1 MKSSASVLDDQART
15 RAPAITARRTHV
27 RYMIVAMLFIV
38 AMLNNADRAILSI
51 TGTEIQRS
59 MGIDSITLGY
69 LFASFAWAYMLA
81 QIPGGWLIDR
91 FGSKRVYGASIF
103 IWSFFTLLQGF
114 VPILGVGAAV
124 VALFVLRIAVGLAEG
139 PTYPN
144 NSRVVSAWFPSSER
158 GTASAIFNSGQYA
171 AAVVFTPLMGW
182 LTHAH
187 GWPSAYIVMGVIG
200 IVIAL
205 GWMML
210 FHFPT
215 RHPGVN
221 AAEVDYIREGGG
233 IVDMDAVPAHKKQSQ
248 INTWACLKELLS
260 NRMLLGIY
268 IGQFGITT
276 IVYFFLTWFPIYL
289 IKGLNMPI
297 MSAGFVAAIPAVFGF
312 LGGVLGGVCSDWL
325 LKRGHSVTF
334 ARKSV
339 IVVGMLLSLS
349 IVLCNWAGGS
359 QTLVI
364 LFMTLAFFGKGLGSL
379 GWTVVSDTSPKEAA
393 GLAGGLF
400 NTFANAAGITTPIV
414 IGYLV
419 QTTGSFEWA
428 LIFVAA
434 NALLTIFSFLFIVG
448 PIKRVELKHSF
459 KEVKRDS

>member
-1 MKSSASVLDDQART
+1 MKSSTSTLDTSVRDS
-15 RAPAITARRTHV
+15 APAVGAKRTHV
-27 RYMIVAMLFIV
+27 RYLMVAILFIV
-38 AMLNNADRAILSI
+38 SMLNNADRAILSI
-51 TGTEIQRS
+51 TGTEIQS
-59 MGIDSITLGY
+59 SLGIDSITLGY

-114 VPILGVGAAV
+114 VPLLGIGSAV

-187 GWPSAYIVMGVIG
+187 GWASAYIVMGVIG
-200 IVIAL
+200 IVISL
-205 GWMML
+205 GWVAW
-210 FHFPT
+210 FHFPS
-215 RHPGVN
+215 RHPRVN
-221 AAEVDYIREGGG
+221 SAEVDYIRDGGG
-233 IVDMDAVPAHKKQSQ
+233 IVDMDSQPRQKQAPRL
-248 INTWACLKELLS
+248 NTWACLKELLG

-297 MSAGFVAAIPAVFGF
+297 MNAGFIAAIPAVFGF
-312 LGGVLGGVCSDWL
+312 LGGLMGGMCSDWL
-325 LKRGHSVTF
+325 LRRGHSVTF

-339 IVVGMLLSLS
+339 IVVGMLLSMS
-349 IVLCNWAGGS
+349 VVLCNFAEGS
-359 QTLVI
+359 KTLVV

-379 GWTVVSDTSPKEAA
+379 GWTVVADTSPKEAA

-434 NALLTIFSFLFIVG
+434 NALLTILAFLFIVG
-448 PIKRVELKHSF
+448 PIKRVELKSSL
-459 KEVKRDS
+459 R

>member
-1 MKSSASVLDDQART
+1 MKSSSTPLGEQGLSHAAAAT
-15 RAPAITARRTHV
+15 GKRTHT
-27 RYMIVAMLFIV
+27 RYLIVAILFIV
-38 AMLNNADRAILSI
+38 SMLNNADRAILSI
-51 TGTEIQRS
+51 TGTEIQS
-59 MGIDSITLGY
+59 SLGMDAITLGY
-69 LFASFAWAYMLA
+69 LFSSFAWAYMLA

-91 FGSKRVYGASIF
+91 FGSKRVYGFAIF
-103 IWSFFTLLQGF
+103 LWSFFTLIQGF
-114 VPILGVGAAV
+114 VPILGVGSAI

-158 GTASAIFNSGQYA
+158 ATASAIFNSAQYA

-187 GWPSAYIVMGVIG
+187 GWPAAYFVMGVLG

-205 GWMML
+205 GWMAL

-215 RHPGVN
+215 RHPR
-221 AAEVDYIREGGG
+221 ASQAEIDYIREGGG
-233 IVDMDAVPAHKKQSQ
+233 MVDLDSTPATKAESPVH
-248 INTWACLKELLS
+248 TWACLKELLG
-260 NRMLLGIY
+260 NRMLLGVY
-268 IGQFGITT
+268 VGQFGITT

-297 MSAGFVAAIPAVFGF
+297 MNAGFIAAIPAVFGF
-312 LGGVLGGVCSDWL
+312 LGGVLGGLVSDWL

-339 IVVGMLLSLS
+339 IVVGMLLSMS
-349 IVLCNWAGGS
+349 IVLCNWADGS
-359 QTLVI
+359 QTLVV
-364 LFMTLAFFGKGLGSL
+364 LFMTLAFFGKGVGSL
-379 GWTVVSDTSPKEAA
+379 GWTVVADTSPKEAA

-419 QTTGSFEWA
+419 QTTGSFDWA
-428 LIFVAA
+428 LIYVAA
-434 NALLTIFSFLFIVG
+434 NAVLAIFAFLFIVG
-448 PIKRVELKHSF
+448 PIKRVELKHSL
-459 KEVKRDS
+459 KGQA

>member
-1 MKSSASVLDDQART
+1 MKSSISTLAARSLD
-15 RAPAITARRTHV
+15 RAPAVPARRTHV
-27 RYMIVAMLFIV
+27 RYWMVAILFIV

-51 TGTEIQRS
+51 TGTQIQTS

-81 QIPGGWLIDR
+81 QLPGGWLIDR
-91 FGSKRVYGASIF
+91 FGSKKVYGASIF

-114 VPILGVGAAV
+114 VPMMGIGSAV
-124 VALFVLRIAVGLAEG
+124 VALFVLRVAVGLAEG

-200 IVIAL
+200 IAIAL
-205 GWMML
+205 GWMGW

-215 RHPGVN
+215 RHPRVN
-221 AAEVDYIREGGG
+221 QAEVDYIREGGG
-233 IVDMDAVPAHKKQSQ
+233 IVDMDSQPKAARTRNVDTLKVLKQ
-248 INTWACLKELLS
+248 LLS
-260 NRMLLGIY
+260 NRMLLGVY

-297 MSAGFVAAIPAVFGF
+297 MNAGFIAAIPAVFGF
-312 LGGVLGGVCSDWL
+312 LGGLLGGVCSDWL
-325 LKRGHSVTF
+325 LRRGHSLTF

-339 IVVGMLLSLS
+339 IVVGMLLSLA
-349 IVLCNWAGGS
+349 IVLCNWAGGN
-359 QTLVI
+359 QTLVV
-364 LFMTLAFFGKGLGSL
+364 LFMTLAFFGKGIGSL
-379 GWTVVSDTSPKEAA
+379 GWTVVADTSPREAA

-428 LIFVAA
+428 LVFVAA

-448 PIKRVELKHSF
+448 PIKRIELKGLGQ
-459 KEVKRDS
+459 

>member
-1 MKSSASVLDDQART
+1 MKSSTSTLETPVRD
-15 RAPAITARRTHV
+15 RAPAVTVKRTHV
-27 RYMIVAMLFIV
+27 RYLMVAILFIV

-51 TGTEIQRS
+51 TGTEIQS
-59 MGIDSITLGY
+59 NLGIDSITLGY

-81 QIPGGWLIDR
+81 QLPGGWLIDR

-114 VPILGVGAAV
+114 VPILGIGSAV

-171 AAVVFTPLMGW
+171 AAVVFTPLMGS

-187 GWPSAYIVMGVIG
+187 GWASAYIVMGVIG

-205 GWMML
+205 GWMAW
-210 FHFPT
+210 FHFPS
-215 RHPGVN
+215 RHPKVN
-221 AAEVDYIREGGG
+221 QAEVDYIREGGG
-233 IVDMDAVPAHKKQSQ
+233 IVDMDSQ
-248 INTWACLKELLS
+248 PHQKRVNRLNTWACLRELLG
-260 NRMLLGIY
+260 NRMLLGVY

-297 MSAGFVAAIPAVFGF
+297 MNAGFIAAIPAVFGF
-312 LGGVLGGVCSDWL
+312 LGGVLGGVSSDWL
-325 LKRGHSVTF
+325 LRRGHSVTF

-339 IVVGMLLSLS
+339 IVVGMLLSMS
-349 IVLCNWAGGS
+349 VVLCNFAGGS
-359 QTLVI
+359 QTLVV

-379 GWTVVSDTSPKEAA
+379 GWTVVADTSPKEAA

-434 NALLTIFSFLFIVG
+434 NALLTIIAFLFIVG
-448 PIKRVELKHSF
+448 PIKRVELKSSL
-459 KEVKRDS
+459 R

>member
-1 MKSSASVLDDQART
+1 MKSVSTLEVPAQD
-15 RAPAITARRTHV
+15 RAPAVTARRTHV
-27 RYMIVAMLFIV
+27 RYLMVAILFIV

-51 TGTEIQRS
+51 TGTEIQS
-59 MGIDSITLGY
+59 SLGMNSITLGY

-81 QIPGGWLIDR
+81 QLPGGWLIDR

-103 IWSFFTLLQGF
+103 IWSLFTLLQGF
-114 VPILGVGAAV
+114 VPILGVGASV

-187 GWPSAYIVMGVIG
+187 GWASAYIVMGVIG

-205 GWMML
+205 GWMAW
-210 FHFPT
+210 FHFPS
-215 RHPGVN
+215 RHPRVN
-221 AAEVDYIREGGG
+221 QAEIEYIREGGG
-233 IVDMDAVPAHKKQSQ
+233 IVDMDSQ
-248 INTWACLKELLS
+248 PRQLQGKRLNTFACLKELLG

-297 MSAGFVAAIPAVFGF
+297 MNAGFIAAIPAVFGF
-312 LGGVLGGVCSDWL
+312 LGGLLGGVCSDWL
-325 LKRGHSVTF
+325 LRRGYSVTF
-334 ARKSV
+334 SRKSV
-339 IVVGMLLSLS
+339 IVVGMLLSMS
-349 IVLCNWAGGS
+349 VVLCNWAGGS
-359 QTLVI
+359 QTLVV

-379 GWTVVSDTSPKEAA
+379 GWTVVADTSPKEAA

-419 QTTGSFEWA
+419 QETGSFEWA

-434 NALLTIFSFLFIVG
+434 NALLTILSFLFIVG
-448 PIKRVELKHSF
+448 PIKRVELKSIA
-459 KEVKRDS
+459 R

>member
-1 MKSSASVLDDQART
+1 MKSSSPSLGDSVVHATAATTTKRSRAR
-15 RAPAITARRTHV
+15 
-27 RYMIVAMLFIV
+27 YLIVALLFIV
-38 AMLNNADRAILSI
+38 SMLNNADRAILSI
-51 TGTEIQRS
+51 TGTEIQS
-59 MGIDSITLGY
+59 SLGMDAITLGY
-69 LFASFAWAYMLA
+69 LFSSFAWAYMLA

-91 FGSKRVYGASIF
+91 FGSKRVYGGAIF
-103 IWSFFTLLQGF
+103 LWSFFTLLQGF
-114 VPILGVGAAV
+114 VPILGVGAAM

-158 GTASAIFNSGQYA
+158 ATASAIFNSAQYA

-187 GWPSAYIVMGVIG
+187 GWPAAYIVMGVLG
-200 IVIAL
+200 MVIAL
-205 GWMML
+205 GWMAL

-215 RHPGVN
+215 RHPRAN
-221 AAEVDYIREGGG
+221 PAEVEYIRAGGG
-233 IVDMDAVPAHKKQSQ
+233 MVDMDSAPSAKNEPAVQ
-248 INTWACLKELLS
+248 TWACLKELLG
-260 NRMLLGIY
+260 NRMLLGVY

-312 LGGVLGGVCSDWL
+312 LGGVLGGVVSDWL

-339 IVVGMLLSLS
+339 IVVGMLLSMS
-349 IVLCNWAGGS
+349 IVLCNWAGTN
-359 QTLVI
+359 QNLVI
-364 LFMTLAFFGKGLGSL
+364 LCMTLAFFGKGVGSL
-379 GWTVVSDTSPKEAA
+379 GWTVVADTSPKEAA

-419 QTTGSFEWA
+419 QSTGSFDGA
-428 LIFVAA
+428 LIYVAA

-448 PIKRVELKHSF
+448 PIKRVQLRRSAQEQA
-459 KEVKRDS
+459 E